1 MGLRGPYDH
10 GYIFWSFKMLS
21 FPPTWRPHSA
31 ECTDHYDNCAVNEA
45 EENQPHFQ
53 GVTGLRNLGNT
64 CYMNTILQCLGS
76 ISPLVEYF
84 LSGKYITALQ
94 K

>member
-1 MGLRGPYDH
+1 M
-10 GYIFWSFKMLS
+10 
-21 FPPTWRPHSA
+21 
-31 ECTDHYDNCAVNEA
+31 NEA

-53 GVTGLRNLGNT
+53 GATGLRNLGNT
-64 CYMNTILQCLGS
+64 CYLNAILQCLGS